1 MVVTPAPAGRK
12 KLLIRACWGIYIT
25 AVTGTSCY
33 PSAGGKRRIPHRR
46 KIMNILDYIPTG
58 HKNAVSRRWLQTTT
72 HMSDRMVRRLI
83 AEVNKNDCDAELI
96 INLQDGK
103 GYFRP
108 AEDEKN
114 LVRNWMAIESSR
126 TAENRMNVDAAK
138 RYLRKDKKPRE
149 NELEKNQIT
158 MDEWLASLNGGG

>member
-1 MVVTPAPAGRK
+1 MTGD
-12 KLLIRACWGIYIT
+12 LLF
-25 AVTGTSCY
+25 
-33 PSAGGKRRIPHRR
+33 PSAGGKRRIPNWR

-58 HKNAVSRRWLQTTT
+58 HKNAVSRRWLQTTM

-126 TAENRMNVDAAK
+126 TAENRMHVDAAK

>member
-1 MVVTPAPAGRK
+1 M
-12 KLLIRACWGIYIT
+12 
-25 AVTGTSCY
+25 TGASCY
-33 PSAGGKRRIPHRR
+33 PSAGGKRRIPNWR

-58 HKNAVSRRWLQTTT
+58 HKNAVSRRWLQTVTRLN
-72 HMSDRMVRRLI
+72 DRKIRDMI
-83 AEVNKNDCDAELI
+83 SAVNTGGEDNELI

-108 AEDEKN
+108 APGEDR
-114 LVRNWMAIESSR
+114 LVGAWKAMESSR
-126 TAENRMNVDAAK
+126 RKSENANVEAAQ
-138 RYLRKDKKPRE
+138 RYLNRNKKPCKKPE

>member
-1 MVVTPAPAGRK
+1 
-12 KLLIRACWGIYIT
+12 
-25 AVTGTSCY
+25 
-33 PSAGGKRRIPHRR
+33 
-46 KIMNILDYIPTG
+46 MNILDYIPTG

-138 RYLRKDKKPRE
+138 RYLRKDKKPLE
-149 NELEKNQIT
+149 NEP
-158 MDEWLASLNGGG
+158 EWRRIRCQTGF

>member
-1 MVVTPAPAGRK
+1 
-12 KLLIRACWGIYIT
+12 
-25 AVTGTSCY
+25 
-33 PSAGGKRRIPHRR
+33 
-46 KIMNILDYIPTG
+46 MNILDYIPTG
-58 HKNAVSRRWLQTTT
+58 HKNAVPRRWLQTTT

-149 NELEKNQIT
+149 NEMEKNQIT

>member
-1 MVVTPAPAGRK
+1 MVSVVVFVV
-12 KLLIRACWGIYIT
+12 YILF
-25 AVTGTSCY
+25 VFRFISDV
-33 PSAGGKRRIPHRR
+33 P
-46 KIMNILDYIPTG
+46 
-58 HKNAVSRRWLQTTT
+58 VSYT
-72 HMSDRMVRRLI
+72 HL
-83 AEVNKNDCDAELI
+83 
-96 INLQDGK
+96 
-103 GYFRP
+103 YFRP